1 MGATDNRIR
10 CIMHSKTATIE
21 GVTRT
26 LTRPPGP
33 KPRPLLGLFREFRKQ
48 PADFLERA
56 ARQYGDLAFFP
67 LGPQNI
73 YLASHPD
80 FVQEILVTRQNQF
93 KKSRMLERARVL
105 LGEGLLTSE
114 GNLHL
119 RQRRLVQP
127 AFHRDRLIS
136 YAAVMVE
143 CAAQCRERWTRDATL
158 DLSVEMAH
166 LTLAI
171 VARTLFSANVDSE
184 ADEIGR
190 ALSEVF
196 KMFELILLPYS
207 DWIEKLPL
215 PPIRRFHRA
224 RALLDSIIYRLIA
237 ERRAD
242 GNRDTGDL
250 LSMLLA
256 AQDEDGS
263 VMTDQQIRDEA
274 LTLFV
279 AGHETTAVAI
289 TWAWYLL
296 SQNPEAES
304 LFHAELDRVL
314 AGRLPTFEDL
324 PRLRYAEGVFAETLR
339 LYPPAWGIGRRAL
352 ADVEIAGYTI
362 PAGSIVV
369 VSPWVVHRDPR
380 WFHEPLKFSPERWLA
395 ENTSRPKFAYFPF
408 GGGTRI
414 CIGERF
420 ALAEGVLLLATL
432 GQRWRF
438 RLESGHRVETRPLIT
453 LRAKYGMR
461 MTAVAAPEPRQ

>member
-1 MGATDNRIR
+1 MTPA
-10 CIMHSKTATIE
+10 
-21 GVTRT
+21 

-33 KPRPLLGLFREFRKQ
+33 KPRPLLGLFREFRRH
-48 PADFLERA
+48 PAQFLERA
-56 ARQYGDLAFFP
+56 ARRYGDLVFLP

-80 FVQEILVTRQNQF
+80 FIQEILVTRQTQF

-127 AFHRDRLIS
+127 AFHRDRLVS
-136 YAAVMVE
+136 YASVMVE
-143 CAAQCRERWTRDATL
+143 CAAQCRERWQASTMDVSA
-158 DLSVEMAH
+158 EMAR

-184 ADEIGR
+184 ADEIGT
-190 ALSEVF
+190 ALTEVF
-196 KMFELILLPYS
+196 KMFEILLMPYS
-207 DWIEKLPL
+207 EWIEKLPL
-215 PPIRRFHRA
+215 PPVRRFHRA
-224 RALLDSIIYRLIA
+224 RALLDSIVYRLIA
-237 ERRAD
+237 ERRAT

-279 AGHETTAVAI
+279 AGHETTAVAL

-296 SQNPEAES
+296 SQNPQAEA

-314 AGRLPTFEDL
+314 SGRLPTFEDL
-324 PRLRYAEGVFAETLR
+324 PRLRYTESVFAETLR
-339 LYPPAWGIGRRAL
+339 LYPPAWGVGRRAL
-352 ADVEIAGYTI
+352 ADLGIAGYTI
-362 PAGSIVV
+362 PAGSIVAM
-369 VSPWVVHRDPR
+369 SPWVVHRDPR
-380 WFHEPLKFSPERWLA
+380 WFPEPLKFSPERWLA
-395 ENTSRPKFAYFPF
+395 PDAARPKFAYFPF
-408 GGGTRI
+408 GGGARI

-420 ALAEGVLLLATL
+420 AMAEGVLLLATI

-453 LRAKYGMR
+453 LRARYGMR
-461 MTAVAAPEPRQ
+461 MTAIAVSEPRQ

>member
-1 MGATDNRIR
+1 M
-10 CIMHSKTATIE
+10 
-21 GVTRT
+21 
-26 LTRPPGP
+26 RPPGP
-33 KPRPLLGLFREFRKQ
+33 KPRRLLGLFREFRKN

-56 ARQYGDLAFFP
+56 AREYGDLVFVP

-73 YLASHPD
+73 YFASHPD
-80 FVQEILVTRQNQF
+80 FVQDILVTRQALF

-114 GNLHL
+114 GETHL
-119 RQRRLVQP
+119 RQRRLIQP
-127 AFHRDRLIS
+127 AFHRDRMNA

-143 CAAQCRERWTRDATL
+143 CAARCSERLQAAAAGL
-158 DLSVEMAH
+158 DLSVEMSR

-171 VARTLFSANVDSE
+171 VTRTLFSANVDSE
-184 ADEIGR
+184 ADDVGA

-237 ERRAD
+237 ERRA
-242 GNRDTGDL
+242 GGSGDTGDL

-256 AQDEDGS
+256 AQDEDGGG
-263 VMTDQQIRDEA
+263 MTDQQIRDEA

-296 SQNPEAES
+296 SQNPDVEAR
-304 LFHAELDRVL
+304 FHAELDQVL
-314 AGRLPTFEDL
+314 GGRLPTLEDSPL
-324 PRLRYAEGVFAETLR
+324 LRYTGSVFKETLR

-352 ADVEIAGYTI
+352 VDMELGGYAI
-362 PAGSIVV
+362 PAGSIVA
-369 VSPWVVHRDPR
+369 VSPWVVHRDSR
-380 WFHEPLKFSPERWLA
+380 WFPEPLRFSPERWLSEDA
-395 ENTSRPKFAYFPF
+395 ARPKFTYFPF
-408 GGGTRI
+408 GGGARV

-420 ALAEGVLLLATL
+420 ALAEGALLLATL

-438 RLESGHRVETRPLIT
+438 RLEPGHRVETRPLIT
-453 LRAKYGMR
+453 LRARYGMR
-461 MTAVAAPEPRQ
+461 MTADRRSE